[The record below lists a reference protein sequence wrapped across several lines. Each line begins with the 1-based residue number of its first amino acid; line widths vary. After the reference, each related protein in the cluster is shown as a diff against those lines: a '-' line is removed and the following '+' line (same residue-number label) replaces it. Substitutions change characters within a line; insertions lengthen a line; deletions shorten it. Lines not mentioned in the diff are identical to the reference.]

1 MTVRIQDVAHAAGVS
16 VTTVSRVL
24 SDRGTVA
31 ESTRQKV
38 LDAAH
43 KVGYSRSTFLPRND
57 ARFIAVATPQDPE
70 HWQLEVSRL
79 VNAELQSH
87 GILTMTPLIDTHLGS
102 LETSIQAGAG
112 LVVTPTFTHLDV
124 DVPVVRFDETSF
136 ASPSSSANETI
147 AAKLDLATG
156 LSLAFEHLTD
166 LGHRKI
172 GLVCKDTGELADL
185 LASRF
190 LAEHPMRHLGDA
202 NDWIVRVS
210 KSYSGGI
217 HAALRL
223 KDAGG
228 TAVIVQGQLQL
239 FGVLDAI
246 RKRGL
251 TVPRDLSV
259 VGIGDSL
266 TTQYTGPP
274 ATVLSLDT
282 VAMAQALAAAT
293 RTVLHI
299 PGEHMKSVPPNFRP
313 KLIARGST
321 SAGRS

>member
-1 MTVRIQDVAHAAGVS
+1 MTVRIHDVAQAAGVS

-24 SDRGTVA
+24 SDRGSVA
-31 ESTRQKV
+31 EATRQKV
-38 LDAAH
+38 LTAAQ

-57 ARFIAVATPQDPE
+57 VRFIAVATPQDPE

-79 VNAELQSH
+79 VNAELQSQ
-87 GILTMTPLIDTHLGS
+87 GILAMTPLIDSNLTS
-102 LETSIQAGAG
+102 LKTSIQAGAG
-112 LVVTPTFTHLDV
+112 LVVTPTFTRLDV
-124 DVPVVRFDETSF
+124 DVPVVRFDESSFVSAQTST
-136 ASPSSSANETI
+136 NETI

-166 LGHRKI
+166 LGHRRI
-172 GLVCKDTGELADL
+172 GLVCKDSGELADL

-190 LAEHPMRHLGDA
+190 LAEHPMRNLGSVE
-202 NDWIVRVS
+202 DWIVRVS

-217 HAALRL
+217 HAAMRL

-251 TVPRDLSV
+251 TVPRDMSV

-274 ATVLSLDT
+274 ATVLALDSA
-282 VAMAQALAAAT
+282 AMAQALAAAT
-293 RTVLHI
+293 RSVLHI
-299 PGEHMKSVPPNFRP
+299 PGEKMKTVPPNFRP

-321 SAGRS
+321 SAGRA

>member
-1 MTVRIQDVAHAAGVS
+1 MTVRIHDVAQAAGVS

-24 SDRGTVA
+24 SDRGSVA
-31 ESTRQKV
+31 EATRQKV
-38 LDAAH
+38 LSAAQQ
-43 KVGYSRSTFLPRND
+43 VGYTRSTFLPRND
-57 ARFIAVATPQDPE
+57 VRFIAVAMPQDPE

-79 VNAELQSH
+79 VNAELQSQ
-87 GILTMTPLIDTHLGS
+87 GILTMTPLIDTNLAS
-102 LETSIQAGAG
+102 LKTSIQAGAG
-112 LVVTPTFTHLDV
+112 LVVTPTFTHVDV
-124 DVPVVRFDETSF
+124 DVPVVRFDESSF
-136 ASPSSSANETI
+136 AGAHTSLNETI
-147 AAKLDLATG
+147 AAKLDLATS

-172 GLVCKDTGELADL
+172 GLVCKDSGELADL

-190 LAEHPMRHLGDA
+190 LAEHPMRNLGSA
-202 NDWIVRVS
+202 EDWIVRVS

-217 HAALRL
+217 HAAMRL

-251 TVPRDLSV
+251 TVPRDMSV

-274 ATVLSLDT
+274 ATVLALDSA
-282 VAMAQALAAAT
+282 AMAQTLAAAT
-293 RTVLHI
+293 RSVLHI
-299 PGEHMKSVPPNFRP
+299 PGEQMKTVPPNFRP

-321 SAGRS
+321 SAGRA